1 MPVQV
6 WPSVPEIFPSSSV
19 AEQTA
24 VNRPVGGSNP
34 SWGAKLKKGKQM
46 IRKLGK
52 YESFFAVTS
61 VLLVTGSAILFL
73 GYILTTL

>member
-1 MPVQV
+1 
-6 WPSVPEIFPSSSV
+6 
-19 AEQTA
+19 
-24 VNRPVGGSNP
+24 
-34 SWGAKLKKGKQM
+34 M

-73 GYILTTL
+73 GYKLTTL